1 MPQIPTDV
9 LVIVGTAVAA
19 ILLLM
24 AVFANLYRKAGP
36 HEALIV
42 YGFRGTRVIK
52 GHGTVILPMVEN
64 VRGLSLE
71 LMSFDVAPQQDLYTK
86 QGVAVTVEAVAQI
99 KVKSDPESIL
109 TAAEQFLTK
118 EPADREALIR
128 LVMEGHLRGII
139 GQLTVE
145 EIVKQPEMVADRM
158 RSTCADDIN
167 KMGLEVISFT
177 IKEVR
182 DKNDYITNMGRPDIV
197 RIKRDADVA
206 AAEADRDTAI
216 KRAIAL
222 RESAVAKAQADQERV
237 AAETASMARQAEAQ
251 RDLDVKKATYNELVK
266 RQQAQADK
274 AYEIQTNVMQQQVIV
289 ESVKVQQAEKEQQ
302 VKVQEAEILRR
313 EKELIATVLKPA
325 EIERQ
330 RIQTLAEADKS
341 KTMVEAEGHAS
352 AIRAQGEAEAEII
365 FKKGDAEARAMNV
378 KAEAYQEYNQAAV
391 LDKLITGLP
400 EVVKALASSVG
411 QCRSDHSGLDRQRR
425 FRGPEQNHRRPDS
438 DRRTSAGA
446 VRSAFGHEDVRLARQ
461 DQNDWRQGGSSGSA
475 TASGRNQ
482 QGEVAGARDNAGKEF
497 VMALMD
503 RVATLVRANLNDL
516 IDKAENPEK
525 MLKQVILDMENQF
538 MQVKTQVA
546 IALADLHLL
555 EKKKAENNAKH
566 AEWMRKAELA
576 VNKKDDQLARAAL
589 ERAVSFH
596 VLAENYDQQIEDH
609 HTQVESMKSALKRLE
624 LKLSEARAMADLLIV
639 QHRRSRATHRAA
651 NAQHT
656 SDTGNGAFE
665 RMRHKVAREEALGMA
680 TGEMLGDD
688 LDVRLHMLEREQKIN
703 ALLDEIK
710 ARKGLTA

>member
-1 MPQIPTDV
+1 MQTQSGV
-9 LVIVGTAVAA
+9 VVIV
-19 ILLLM
+19 LLM
-24 AVFANLYRKAGP
+24 LLAIVLLISMLARLYRKAGP
-36 HEALIV
+36 HEALVV
-42 YGFRGTRVIK
+42 YGFRGTRIVK
-52 GHGTVILPMVEN
+52 GRGTVIFPMIEYC
-64 VRGLSLE
+64 RLLSLE
-71 LMSFDVAPQQDLYTK
+71 LMSFDVAPQKDLYTR

-109 TAAEQFLTK
+109 TASEQFLTK
-118 EPADREALIR
+118 PAEDREALIR

-182 DKNDYITNMGRPDIV
+182 DKNEYITNMGRPDIV

-216 KRAIAL
+216 QRAIAL

-237 AAETASMARQAEAQ
+237 AAETASLALQAEAQ

-302 VKVQEAEILRR
+302 VKVQELEIARR

-352 AIRAQGEAEAEII
+352 AIRAQGEADAEII

-391 LDKLITGLP
+391 VDKLITGLP
-400 EVVKALASSVG
+400 EVVKALASPLANV
-411 QCRSDHSGLDRQRR
+411 DRI
-425 FRGPEQNHRRPDS
+425 
-438 DRRTSAGA
+438 T
-446 VRSAFGHEDVRLARQ
+446 V
-461 DQNDWRQGGSSGSA
+461 
-475 TASGRNQ
+475 
-482 QGEVAGARDNAGKEF
+482 
-497 VMALMD
+497 
-503 RVATLVRANLNDL
+503 
-516 IDKAENPEK
+516 
-525 MLKQVILDMENQF
+525 
-538 MQVKTQVA
+538 
-546 IALADLHLL
+546 
-555 EKKKAENNAKH
+555 
-566 AEWMRKAELA
+566 
-576 VNKKDDQLARAAL
+576 
-589 ERAVSFH
+589 VS
-596 VLAENYDQQIEDH
+596 
-609 HTQVESMKSALKRLE
+609 
-624 LKLSEARAMADLLIV
+624 
-639 QHRRSRATHRAA
+639 
-651 NAQHT
+651 
-656 SDTGNGAFE
+656 TGNGDSAGL
-665 RMRHKVAREEALGMA
+665 HKITGDLTQIAAQVPELFEALSGMKMSDLLGKITTIGA
-680 TGEMLGDD
+680 NSKNRGELPPPA
-688 LDVRLHMLEREQKIN
+688 Q
-703 ALLDEIK
+703 DEK
-710 ARKGLTA
+710 APDAKK